1 MPSLR
6 DLRRRIKGVQNMRK
20 ITKAMELV
28 AAARMRRAQ
37 ERVLA
42 ARPYSDE
49 IASIMTE
56 LMRRTPQYE
65 HPFLKVNELQ
75 KRLIILVTADRGLA
89 GALNSNN
96 TRLALSDAAKSSV
109 PVSYVTIGRRGRDVI
124 RRLHRD
130 LIADQSMLGDRPT
143 MGDVLPAARVAMEQY
158 EAGEVQQID
167 IVYARF
173 ISVGRQQTVL
183 QRVIPVVPPEDAKA
197 VSADFEYEPDPKDVL
212 DALLPR
218 YVEAQVYR
226 AVLENGASEQAAR
239 MIDAQRVRQRKRIHR
254 RPDAHRQQGAAGLDH
269 DRVDGDRLR
278 RRCARRLRRERW
290 QLWSCSPA
298 PARLCR

>member
-56 LMRRTPQYE
+56 LMRRSPQYQ
-65 HPFLKVNELQ
+65 HPYLQVNPVE
-75 KRLIILVTADRGLA
+75 KRLIILVTGDRGLC

-96 TRLALSDAAKSSV
+96 TRLAVRAAAQSSV

-130 LIADQSMLGDRPT
+130 LVADQSMLGDRPT
-143 MGDVLPAARVAMEQY
+143 MGDVLPAARVAMEQF
-158 EAGEVQQID
+158 ESGDVQQID

-173 ISVGRQQTVL
+173 ISVGRQEATL
-183 QRVIPVVPPEDAKA
+183 QRVLPVEAPEDTRA
-197 VSADFEYEPDPKDVL
+197 VIADFEYEPDPKDVL

-239 MIDAQRVRQRKRIHR
+239 MLAMRNASDNASDFIDDLTLTANKVRQASITTELMEIVG
-254 RPDAHRQQGAAGLDH
+254 GAAALEG
-269 DRVDGDRLR
+269 
-278 RRCARRLRRERW
+278 
-290 QLWSCSPA
+290 
-298 PARLCR
+298 

>member
-6 DLRRRIKGVQNMRK
+6 DLRRRIRGVQNMRK

-56 LMRRTPQYE
+56 LMRRSPQYE
-65 HPFLKVNELQ
+65 HPYLQ
-75 KRLIILVTADRGLA
+75 VRDVEKRLIILVTGDRGLC

-96 TRLALSDAAKSSV
+96 IRLAVREAAQSPV

-124 RRLHRD
+124 KRLHRD

-167 IVYARF
+167 IVFARF
-173 ISVGRQQTVL
+173 LSVGRQQATL
-183 QRVIPVVPPEDAKA
+183 QRVIPVVPPEDARA

-239 MIDAQRVRQRKRIHR
+239 MVAMRNASDNASEFIDDLTLTANKVRQASITTELMEIVG
-254 RPDAHRQQGAAGLDH
+254 GAAALEG
-269 DRVDGDRLR
+269 
-278 RRCARRLRRERW
+278 
-290 QLWSCSPA
+290 
-298 PARLCR
+298 

>member
-6 DLRRRIKGVQNMRK
+6 DLRRRIRGVQNMRK

-56 LMRRTPQYE
+56 LMRRTPQYQ
-65 HPFLKVNELQ
+65 HPYLQ
-75 KRLIILVTADRGLA
+75 VRDVEKRLIILVTGDRGLC

-96 TRLALSDAAKSSV
+96 IRLAVREAAQSSV
-109 PVSYVTIGRRGRDVI
+109 PVSYVSVGRRGRDVI

-143 MGDVLPAARVAMEQY
+143 MGDVLPAARVAMDAY
-158 EAGEVQQID
+158 ESGDVQQID
-167 IVYARF
+167 IVFARF
-173 ISVGRQQTVL
+173 LSVGRQQATI
-183 QRVIPVVPPEDAKA
+183 QRVIPVQPPEDAPP

-226 AVLENGASEQAAR
+226 AVLENAASEQAAR
-239 MIDAQRVRQRKRIHR
+239 MVAMRNASDNASDFIEDLTLTANKVRQASITTELMEIVG
-254 RPDAHRQQGAAGLDH
+254 GAAALEG
-269 DRVDGDRLR
+269 
-278 RRCARRLRRERW
+278 
-290 QLWSCSPA
+290 
-298 PARLCR
+298 

>member
-56 LMRRTPQYE
+56 LMRRSPQYQ
-65 HPFLKVNELQ
+65 HPYLQ
-75 KRLIILVTADRGLA
+75 VRPVEKRLIILVTGDRGLC

-96 TRLALSDAAKSSV
+96 TRLAVREAAQSSV
-109 PVSYVTIGRRGRDVI
+109 PVSFVSIGRRGRDVI

-130 LIADQSMLGDRPT
+130 LVADQSMLGDRPT
-143 MGDVLPAARVAMEQY
+143 MADVLPAARVAMDLY
-158 EAGEVQQID
+158 ELGEVQQID

-173 ISVGRQQTVL
+173 ISVGRQQATM
-183 QRVIPVVPPEDAKA
+183 QRVIPVHAPEDAQA
-197 VSADFEYEPDPKDVL
+197 VRADFEYEPDPKDVL

-239 MIDAQRVRQRKRIHR
+239 MLAMRNASDNASEFIDDLTLTANKVRQASITTELMEIVG
-254 RPDAHRQQGAAGLDH
+254 GAAALEG
-269 DRVDGDRLR
+269 
-278 RRCARRLRRERW
+278 
-290 QLWSCSPA
+290 
-298 PARLCR
+298 